1 MKGLLGFLNFHQ
13 SLKERIS
20 HFVRDFLKWEQIN
33 VVLVEDGVE
42 YVIDGWGKQS
52 STVKG
57 NLVVESDKLLKI
69 WCGFAASGEAKCW
82 VFYTRLCDGQCR
94 VRKVELRLNCV
105 GFGRRV
111 SLVVAVLY
119 AILGGTIKL
128 LGIQCTLTMRLFA
141 MKNAKTKSQMDLVE
155 QSN

>member
-1 MKGLLGFLNFHQ
+1 MGQPWGKGHVVALVCCWWQNLGILCILTKYC
-13 SLKERIS
+13 S
-20 HFVRDFLKWEQIN
+20 
-33 VVLVEDGVE
+33 
-42 YVIDGWGKQS
+42 GWGKQS

-128 LGIQCTLTMRLFA
+128 LGIQCTLTMGLFA

-155 QSN
+155 ESN